1 MRYNRNFF
9 GLFLILV
16 FLFSSAFPLYAQGN
30 TQKIFIKVEGLYCPF
45 CAYGLEKQLK
55 KLNGFKKVEVNLKHG
70 VAELHINPGV
80 TVTDAAIQ
88 TAVEDAGFDSAT
100 IERKKN
106 SDSK

>member
-1 MRYNRNFF
+1 MRYNRNCF
-9 GLFLILV
+9 GLFIILF
-16 FLFSSAFPLYAQGN
+16 FLLSSAFPLYALGD
-30 TQKIFIKVEGLYCPF
+30 TQKISIKVEGLYCPF

-70 VAELHINPGV
+70 VAELHIKPGV

-106 SDSK
+106 GDNR

>member
-1 MRYNRNFF
+1 MRCNKFFF

-16 FLFSSAFPLYAQGN
+16 FLLSSTFPLFAESDS
-30 TQKIFIKVEGLYCPF
+30 QKIVIKVEGLYCPF

-55 KLNGFKKVEVNLKHG
+55 KLDGFKKVEVNLKQG
-70 VAELHINPGV
+70 SAELHINPGV

-88 TAVEDAGFDSAT
+88 TAVEDAGFDTAT

-106 SDSK
+106 GDNK